1 MGAPESVCLLCRP
14 PSEWLQ
20 VMNRQDTL
28 HAALQLQR
36 DASLMSSNLAV
47 LHQYVITLHWMST
60 EVLHSVF
67 SQEFFPLGAVND
79 AALVPCAFRAST
91 HMAAMG
97 LWRPPVGTDGPGLD
111 PVHQDRECPGSA
123 SCRPRLSGW

>member
-1 MGAPESVCLLCRP
+1 MGAPESVCLLSRP

-20 VMNRQDTL
+20 VMNRRDTL

-36 DASLMSSNLAV
+36 DASLTV
-47 LHQYVITLHWMST
+47 LHQYVITLNWMST

-67 SQEFFPLGAVND
+67 SQEFFPLGVVND
-79 AALVPCAFRAST
+79 AALVPCAFRVST

-97 LWRPPVGTDGPGLD
+97 LWRPPVGPDGPGLD
-111 PVHQDRECPGSA
+111 PVHQDRECPA
-123 SCRPRLSGW
+123 CVLCRPRLSDW